1 MSKRLLRVSELLK
14 RELST
19 YISKELDFQN
29 VLVSVHDVE
38 VAPNLKTAR
47 VFIGVIG
54 DQNAMTNVIGK
65 LNHQRAAMQAYIG
78 KRVTMKF
85 TPRLEFVT
93 DDSIER
99 GVRVL
104 SLLEDIAD
112 EEAAL
117 PDKEKEAAEESDER
131 Q

>member
-1 MSKRLLRVSELLK
+1 MNELRGIDAQLFSRSVD
-14 RELST
+14 
-19 YISKELDFQN
+19 I
-29 VLVSVHDVE
+29 LVSR
-38 VAPNLKTAR
+38 LRQK
-47 VFIGVIG
+47 
-54 DQNAMTNVIGK
+54 
-65 LNHQRAAMQAYIG
+65 
-78 KRVTMKF
+78 
-85 TPRLEFVT
+85 LEFLT

-117 PDKEKEAAEESDER
+117 PDKKNEAAEERDER

>member
-14 RELST
+14 RELGT
-19 YISKELDFQN
+19 YISKEVDFQN

-54 DQNAMTNVIGK
+54 DQDAMTNVIEK
-65 LNHQRAAMQAYIG
+65 LNHQRVAMQAYIG

-85 TPRLEFVT
+85 TPRLEFLT

-117 PDKEKEAAEESDER
+117 PDKKNEAAEESDER

>member
-1 MSKRLLRVSELLK
+1 MNYEF
-14 RELST
+14 
-19 YISKELDFQN
+19 KELDFQN
-29 VLVSVHDVE
+29 VLVSIHDVE

-65 LNHQRAAMQAYIG
+65 LNHQRVAMQAYIG

-85 TPRLEFVT
+85 TPRLEFLT

-117 PDKEKEAAEESDER
+117 PDKKNEAAEESDER

>member
-14 RELST
+14 RELGT
-19 YISKELDFQN
+19 YISKEVDFQN

-65 LNHQRAAMQAYIG
+65 LNHQRVAMQAYIG

-85 TPRLEFVT
+85 TPRLEFLT

-117 PDKEKEAAEESDER
+117 PDKKNEAAEESDER